1 MKTVYKLLFAGLLS
15 FSMLTATAQGDTHD
29 AVSGAT
35 DTPSHEQIPGGP
47 EGEHHPGM
55 HAMMQ
60 PLQFQANKSCY
71 LPQMRTFIVIDSIDC
86 AVDML
91 RIDPETDSL
100 VRVGRF
106 VTEANLVK
114 RHDLKNIVRPKSVGI
129 MGHRVVVVAS
139 AASDTSYVAVLR
151 MCPGHEMEPI
161 AKREFN
167 CHSDAFNF
175 TPEELIIVGYNSVGY
190 DMNVISLTQ
199 GGIDAI
205 GDAEVMPMHYH
216 KPKQSEKIK
225 ASDPVGI
232 GLTAVAVS
240 VVFLALVCIALLIQG
255 TSKLVAGSEKKDDK
269 GKKVKGGAAIN
280 AAAQAADKESEIYA
294 AIAAAIHLYNN
305 ELHDEEDAVLT
316 IQKVEREWTPWNAKY
331 YNMNQYFNN
340 RR

>member
-15 FSMLTATAQGDTHD
+15 FSMLTATAQGDAHD

-35 DTPSHEQIPGGP
+35 DTPSHEQMPGGP
-47 EGEHHPGM
+47 EGEHHPCM
-55 HAMMQ
+55 HPMMQ
-60 PLQFQANKSCY
+60 PIQFQANKSCY
-71 LPQMRTFIVIDSIDC
+71 LPQMRTFIIIDSIDC

-106 VTEANLVK
+106 VTEDNLVK

-129 MGHRVVVVAS
+129 VGHRVVVVAS

-175 TPEELIIVGYNSVGY
+175 TPEELIIVGFNAVGY
-190 DMNVISLTQ
+190 DMNVISLAS
-199 GGIDAI
+199 GIDAI

-255 TSKLVAGSEKKDDK
+255 TSKIVAGTEKKDDK
-269 GKKVKGGAAIN
+269 GKKAKGGAAVN
-280 AAAQAADKESEIYA
+280 AAAQAADKEGEIYA

-305 ELHDEEDAVLT
+305 ELHDEEDTVLT